1 MALTM
6 STPRTQT
13 SAPTP
18 AQEERLKALNSRASS
33 LASEGAESDKWEKR
47 WHKAYTLSLVF
58 AAAAGVFSIFFQT
71 FETSKAREGKQI
83 SDNIAEIGS
92 ERHEIEKQVSDFS
105 IAQAQSIG
113 SQADQKAQEAKER
126 AGNVESANL
135 RLRADLERATAES
148 RAKQVELEKEQQKT
162 AQAQKE
168 SADAQLSLKGYVER
182 VAKNAF
188 SRRLDGKQ
196 FVQELQGKPQASVR
210 IWYKPDD
217 DEAYMFAQRVYGVL
231 GSPVNDGGAGWQVS
245 APEHIPSTWETP
257 KHGLSK
263 IELAP
268 DIKTPSLPNPP
279 SINTFQVPPEYSPE
293 APSGARFRGIGG
305 SGLTLLCSPDM
316 LGSPNS
322 PPKDTAVL
330 VLSAALVSSSGLTV
344 VTESDPSLSDDV
356 IILVVGQRR

>member
-182 VAKNAF
+182 VDVPRF
-188 SRRLDGKQ
+188 SHPFITGD
-196 FVQELQGKPQASVR
+196 S
-210 IWYKPDD
+210 
-217 DEAYMFAQRVYGVL
+217 
-231 GSPVNDGGAGWQVS
+231 
-245 APEHIPSTWETP
+245 
-257 KHGLSK
+257 
-263 IELAP
+263 
-268 DIKTPSLPNPP
+268 
-279 SINTFQVPPEYSPE
+279 
-293 APSGARFRGIGG
+293 RF
-305 SGLTLLCSPDM
+305 
-316 LGSPNS
+316 
-322 PPKDTAVL
+322 
-330 VLSAALVSSSGLTV
+330 
-344 VTESDPSLSDDV
+344 
-356 IILVVGQRR
+356 